1 MKKIFLSLVA
11 LLATVAASAQV
22 YVGGEVGLWRNTDDN
37 HTSFTIAPQ
46 VGYNIN
52 DKWALGLEF
61 LYNHE
66 YKDGLKGDGAGV
78 APYARYTVAKAG
90 PVSFLLD
97 GGVGFM
103 TYKAKY
109 EGKYSDYESDSYNA
123 WQIGISPAVKVS
135 LTKKV
140 DFIASLGFLGYRDND
155 DIIDT
160 DGDKVSAPAF
170 GEKGF
175 GFSFSSNDLKF
186 GVVYNF

>member
-1 MKKIFLSLVA
+1 MKKLFLSLVA

-22 YVGGEVGLWRNTDDN
+22 YVGGEVGLWRNTEDN
-37 HTSFTIAPQ
+37 HTSFTVAPQ

-52 DKWALGLEF
+52 DKWAVGLEF
-61 LYNHE
+61 AYTHE
-66 YKDGLKGDGAGV
+66 YLNGLKANAAGV

-97 GGVGFM
+97 GGVGFA
-103 TYKAKY
+103 TCKYKYDKH
-109 EGKYSDYESDSYNA
+109 ESDSYNA

-155 DIIDT
+155 DSSDF
-160 DGDKVSAPAF
+160 DGDKVAAPAF

>member
-1 MKKIFLSLVA
+1 MKKLFSSLIA

-37 HTSFTIAPQ
+37 HTSFTVAPQ
-46 VGYNIN
+46 VGYNLN
-52 DKWALGLEF
+52 DKWAIGLEF
-61 LYNHE
+61 MYNHE
-66 YKDGLKGDGAGV
+66 YYDGVKANGAGV

-90 PVSFLLD
+90 PVSFMLD
-97 GGVGFM
+97 GGVGFA

-109 EGKYSDYESDSYNA
+109 KEYESDSYNA
-123 WQIGISPAVKVS
+123 WQIGITPAIKVS

-155 DIIDT
+155 DMADV
-160 DGDKVSAPAF
+160 DGEKVSAPAF

>member
-1 MKKIFLSLVA
+1 MKKLLLSIVA

-22 YVGGEVGLWRNTDDN
+22 YVGGEVGLWRNFEDN

-46 VGYNIN
+46 IGYNIN
-52 DKWALGLEF
+52 EKWAVGLDF
-61 LYNHE
+61 AYAHE
-66 YKDGLKGDGAGV
+66 YYDGIKVDAAGV

-97 GGVGFM
+97 GGVGFL
-103 TYKAKY
+103 TYKYKV
-109 EGKYSDYESDSYNA
+109 EDYDSDSYNS
-123 WQIGISPAVKVS
+123 WQIGISPGIKVS

-155 DIIDT
+155 DDFQV
-160 DGDKVSAPAF
+160 DGEKVSAPSF